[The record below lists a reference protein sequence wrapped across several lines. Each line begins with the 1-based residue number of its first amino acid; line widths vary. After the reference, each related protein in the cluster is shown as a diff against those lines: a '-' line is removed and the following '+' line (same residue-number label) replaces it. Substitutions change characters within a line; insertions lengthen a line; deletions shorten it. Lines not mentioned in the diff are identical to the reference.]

1 MHPAM
6 SIHIYVAEAIV
17 KDPIANI
24 TSANKITFFRPI
36 LSETYPEN
44 NEPTA
49 APNKAS
55 EKLLQSSQLKSRTKY
70 L

>member
-1 MHPAM
+1 MRPTI
-6 SIHIYVAEAIV
+6 SIHISVAEAIV
-17 KDPIANI
+17 NDPRANI

-49 APNKAS
+49 APIKAS
-55 EKLLQSSQLKSRTKY
+55 ETIVAI
-70 L
+70 